1 METFTPRASRPD
13 RRLVQRVAERMARR
27 YKVSL
32 TDMYGMNLRVAVKL
46 ANRQAWRVILR
57 ATGCTVG
64 GLAHVWGCH
73 RQSIHNSLRR
83 TIEPDLKAVAV
94 ARAQARATLRWLYG
108 DFIADEKMASREWQT
123 RQDIARWNAL
133 GRKDAA

>member
-83 TIEPDLKAVAV
+83 TCTPETKREAVE
-94 ARAQARATLRWLYG
+94 RAQASATLRWVYG
-108 DFIADEKMASREWQT
+108 VALGEAKFSGHDRSTQT
-123 RQDIARWNAL
+123 DIARWNAL

>member
-1 METFTPRASRPD
+1 MTPARRPN

-32 TDMYGMNLRVAVKL
+32 ADMYGMDRRVATKL
-46 ANRQAWRVILR
+46 ANRHAWKVILR
-57 ATGCTVG
+57 ATGCSFN
-64 GLAHVWGCH
+64 GLATVWGCH
-73 RQSIHNSLRR
+73 SQSIHNSLRR

-108 DFIADEKMASREWQT
+108 DFIADEKMGGKDHAT
-123 RQDIARWNAL
+123 RRDIARWNAL

>member
-32 TDMYGMNLRVAVKL
+32 TDMYSMNLRVAVKL

-83 TIEPDLKAVAV
+83 TIAPDLKAVAV

-108 DFIADEKMASREWQT
+108 DFIADEKMGGKDHAT
-123 RQDIARWNAL
+123 RRDIARWNAL